1 MLRKSLLIFLA
12 ASSLSLSSYAA
23 SNDNAGSKKETLKVT
38 ITNNQIDVVS
48 GVVYSQIT
56 SPGANRQ
63 LEMTLLTP
71 RTKELKPAIIYFPGG
86 GFTSANHE
94 QYIEMRMA
102 LAKAGFVV
110 ASAEY
115 RVVPDRFPALVID
128 AKSAVRYLRAHARE
142 FGIDPNRIG
151 VMGDSAGGYVS
162 QMAGTTN
169 GEKEFD
175 QGDFLDQSSD
185 VQAAVTIYG
194 ISNLLN
200 IGEGYPQA
208 IQDVHASPAV
218 TEALL
223 IHGPAFATFAT
234 FAGSSI
240 LSDPKKALEASSV
253 GHIKADMPPFLI
265 MHGSEDK
272 LVSPAQSEQL
282 YQALSE
288 KGNQVEYVVL
298 DGADH
303 ADLFWFQKPVIDKVV
318 RWFEENLKK

>member
-1 MLRKSLLIFLA
+1 MLRKNLLIFLA
-12 ASSLSLSSYAA
+12 VSSLSLSSHAA
-23 SNDNAGSKKETLKVT
+23 SNDNFGSKKETLKVT
-38 ITNNQIDVVS
+38 ITDNQIDAVS

-63 LEMTLLTP
+63 LKMTLLIP

-162 QMAGTTN
+162 QMAAVTN

-223 IHGPAFATFAT
+223 IHGPAFATFA
-234 FAGSSI
+234 GSSI
-240 LSDPKKALEASSV
+240 LSDPKKALEASSL
-253 GHIKADMPPFLI
+253 GHIKTNMPPFLI

-303 ADLFWFQKPVIDKVV
+303 ADLFWFQKPVIDRVV

>member
-1 MLRKSLLIFLA
+1 MFRRYLFIALA
-12 ASSLSLSSYAA
+12 VTGLPLSSNAVFG
-23 SNDNAGSKKETLKVT
+23 SNTDSKKETMKVE
-38 ITNNQIDVVS
+38 ITNSQIDVVS

-63 LEMTLLTP
+63 LKMTLLTP

-86 GFTSANHE
+86 GFTSADNE
-94 QYIEMRMA
+94 KYIEMRMA

-110 ASAEY
+110 AAAEY

-128 AKSAVRYLRAHARE
+128 AKSAVRYLRANAKDL
-142 FGIDPNRIG
+142 GIDPDRIG
-151 VMGDSAGGYVS
+151 VIGDSAGGYLS

-200 IGEGYPQA
+200 IGEGYPKE

-223 IHGPAFATFAT
+223 IHGPAFAS

-240 LSDPKKALEASSV
+240 LSDPKKALVASSV
-253 GHIKADMPPFLI
+253 GHIKTNMPPFLI
-265 MHGSEDK
+265 MHGSADQ
-272 LVSPAQSEQL
+272 LVSPVQSEQL
-282 YQALSE
+282 YKALGE
-288 KGNQVEYVVL
+288 KGNKVEYVVL
-298 DGADH
+298 DGAGH
-303 ADLFWFQKPVIDKVV
+303 GDLYWFQRPIIDKVV
-318 RWFEENLKK
+318 SWFEENLKK

>member
-12 ASSLSLSSYAA
+12 ATSLSLGSRAA
-23 SNDNAGSKKETLKVT
+23 SDDNSGSKKETLKVT
-38 ITNNQIDVVS
+38 ITDSQIDVVS

-56 SPGANRQ
+56 SSGANRP
-63 LEMTLLTP
+63 LKMTLLTP

-86 GFTSANHE
+86 GFTSADHE
-94 QYIEMRMA
+94 KYIEMRMA

-110 ASAEY
+110 AAAEY

-128 AKSAVRYLRAHARE
+128 AKSAVRYLRAHAKE
-142 FGIDPNRIG
+142 FDIDPNRIG
-151 VMGDSAGGYVS
+151 VLGDSAGGYVS
-162 QMAGTTN
+162 QMAGVTN

-223 IHGPAFATFAT
+223 IHGPAFAN

-240 LSDPKKALEASSV
+240 LSNPKKALEASSM
-253 GHIKADMPPFLI
+253 GYIKAGMPPFLI

-288 KGNQVEYVVL
+288 KDNRVEYVVL
-298 DGADH
+298 EGADH
-303 ADLFWFQKPVIDKVV
+303 GDLYWFQKPVIDKVV

>member
-12 ASSLSLSSYAA
+12 ATSFLLSGRAA
-23 SNDNAGSKKETLKVT
+23 SSQNFDSKKETIKVT

-56 SPGANRQ
+56 SSGANRQ
-63 LEMTLLTP
+63 LKMTLLTP

-86 GFTSANHE
+86 GFTSADHE
-94 QYIEMRMA
+94 KYIEMRMA

-110 ASAEY
+110 AAAEY

-142 FGIDPNRIG
+142 FGIDPSRIG
-151 VMGDSAGGYVS
+151 VIGDSAGGYLS

-200 IGEGYPQA
+200 IGEGYPQP

-223 IHGPAFATFAT
+223 IHGPAFAS
-234 FAGSSI
+234 FAGSNI
-240 LSDPKKALEASSV
+240 LSDPKKALAASSM
-253 GHIKADMPPFLI
+253 GHIKANMPPFLI

-272 LVSPAQSEQL
+272 LVSPVQSEQL

-288 KGNQVEYVVL
+288 KGNRVEYVVL
-298 DGADH
+298 EGADH
-303 ADLFWFQKPVIDKVV
+303 GDLYWFQKPVIDRVV